1 MRSVGMTTMGNR
13 TRVAR
18 MVAEC
23 FNYYLYLVLKTA
35 TVKLFGKLPKILGRI
50 ATFYF
55 YHGFFFR
62 TSYGFALAMTYCLQN
77 VKVGKKKV
85 LESSFDNFF

>member
-1 MRSVGMTTMGNR
+1 MRSVGMITMGNR

-62 TSYGFALAMTYCLQN
+62 TSLRICSCDDLLPA
-77 VKVGKKKV
+77 KRKSRKE
-85 LESSFDNFF
+85 ESFRK